1 MHQIH
6 QFKFTI
12 HLGKVQ
18 FGVLAIFTS
27 IYFQS
32 LTKNNQNENRFR
44 FQGND
49 GARYVKLLKKNFE
62 IIWKKITSEIPENKI
77 FFHRKKKQFSK
88 KIKIKQ
94 KIFQF

>member
-1 MHQIH
+1 MITIRIINWVPAFSFLRKKDNSKFLYKRTEMHQIH

-49 GARYVKLLKKNFE
+49 GARYVQL
-62 IIWKKITSEIPENKI
+62 
-77 FFHRKKKQFSK
+77 
-88 KIKIKQ
+88 
-94 KIFQF
+94 